1 MSKQN
6 NSEKWCTDCSFLVGC
21 RLHICKN
28 PDLEISG
35 NFFSRKFLRLVS
47 KSEFLGRILLLFF
60 LQWPKYV
67 VVETADCSLWEDYTF
82 TLILN

>member
-60 LQWPKYV
+60 LTVAQICRCRNSRLQFMGRLYFYIN
-67 VVETADCSLWEDYTF
+67 S
-82 TLILN
+82 